1 MRRCVGFAA
10 GGLALGLIGS
20 ALALDTPNERVTLAG
35 LTGVHVV
42 VDALATEVER
52 EGFTRASLQ
61 AELEGRLRRAGLR
74 VLSAQEALTRAG
86 RPTLHL
92 RVELVR
98 IREAPPQYVYS
109 VDLTL
114 RQRVQLARDR
124 TIESHV
130 ITWSDNRQVGAVD
143 GAGLGAVRDL
153 VRAKVEQFVSA
164 WETVNPLR

>member
-1 MRRCVGFAA
+1 M
-10 GGLALGLIGS
+10 
-20 ALALDTPNERVTLAG
+20 
-35 LTGVHVV
+35 
-42 VDALATEVER
+42 
-52 EGFTRASLQ
+52 
-61 AELEGRLRRAGLR
+61 
-74 VLSAQEALTRAG
+74 
-86 RPTLHL
+86 
-92 RVELVR
+92 ELVR